1 MTLETPACGQPLDP
15 RAILTSIGEVVYT
28 WDLSC
33 DALIWGANAS
43 DLLGAHAERLISGRS
58 FAGHLEPGSGRSPHE
73 AITQSDRR
81 DEGTGV
87 PYRTRYVLTLEPG
100 LSYSVEDT
108 GRWFVDMEGRPGTAH
123 GVLRLERIAP
133 EGSQRTG
140 IHDIGDRARL
150 VSRLEDELV
159 DARAG
164 RRTVAVLVIAV
175 TELGM
180 LNEELGE
187 EGGDEIMAEMSRRL
201 AGTMRRRDVLVRY
214 AGNRHAAIL
223 VSCPP
228 EQLELAANRLIKAA
242 TNSPV
247 ETSRGAAGV
256 RVRIGAALSPDHGVD
271 AGQLLRRAE
280 EALGEGKRLSTP
292 GIMLYRSDPRREEER
307 IARGAASHDVVAALN
322 DRRLVLARQP
332 IVEAGSR
339 QVAFHEG
346 LIRLRRLDGTIAGAG
361 EIVPSVERL
370 GLVQLVDMRVL
381 ELAVRH
387 LCAQPTQRLAINISP
402 LTLADAAW
410 LPELAAH
417 LGAHPGV
424 AERMIIEIIE
434 TAAIEDPRAMRN
446 RLDCMKALG
455 VSIGIDDFGAGH
467 TSFRHLRG
475 FPIDLLKLDGAF
487 VQNLGRSADDSFFV
501 RTLIDLAQHLGIATV
516 AEWVENEETARQL
529 ASWGVD
535 YLQGDHLGR
544 PMIDDADLS
553 QTQGEQA
560 LPKAASA

>member
-1 MTLETPACGQPLDP
+1 MTLDTRSDGQPLDP

-33 DALIWGANAS
+33 DALSWGANAA
-43 DLLGAHAERLISGRS
+43 DLFGAHAERLISGRS

-87 PYRTRYVLTLEPG
+87 PYRTRYVLSLEPG

-108 GRWFVDMEGRPGTAH
+108 GRWFVDMQGRPGTAH
-123 GVLRLERIAP
+123 GVMRLERLDAD
-133 EGSQRTG
+133 GSHRPG
-140 IHDIGDRARL
+140 LNDVGDRARL

-159 DARAG
+159 DAHAG

-175 TELGM
+175 TDLGI

-187 EGGDEIMAEMSRRL
+187 EGGDEIMAELSRRL
-201 AGTMRRRDVLVRY
+201 ASTMRRRDMLVRY

-228 EQLELAANRLIKAA
+228 DQLELAASRLIRAA
-242 TNSPV
+242 TAQPIQ
-247 ETSRGAAGV
+247 TSRGSAGI
-256 RVRIGAALSPDHGVD
+256 RVRIGAALSPDHGRD

-280 EALGEGKRLSTP
+280 EALGDGKRLATP
-292 GIMLYRSDPRREEER
+292 GIMLFRADSRREEER
-307 IARGAASHDVVAALN
+307 LARGAASHDVVAALN

-332 IVEAGSR
+332 IVEAASR

-346 LIRLRRLDGTIAGAG
+346 LIRLRRLDGTVAGAG

-381 ELAVRH
+381 ELAMRH
-387 LCAQPTQRLAINISP
+387 LCANPAQRLAINISP
-402 LTLADAAW
+402 LTLADASW

-424 AERMIIEIIE
+424 AERLIIEIVE

-529 ASWGVD
+529 TGWGVD

-544 PMIDDADLS
+544 PKLDEDEPS
-553 QTQGEQA
+553 VPA
-560 LPKAASA
+560 LPHAASA